1 MLNTPRG
8 TAGHGRGAASPGRAG
23 GPGGAAG
30 GRERRRGDGRGGEHR
45 GGGLPAHEQHR
56 RRQLLADRRA
66 GARSRWPSWRAGA
79 PARRPTAEFYRG
91 HASIPPRGPLAAN
104 TVAGAI
110 SGWDAA
116 LAVSKRW
123 GGRLP
128 LSRILA
134 DAISYGRNGAPVTV
148 SQHKNTTAKL
158 AELKDVPGYA
168 GQFLVNGEPPAVA
181 SLFRQP
187 RLAATLERLA
197 RAGLDDFYRGEI
209 AAANAAESDAHREPG
224 DGGGPPGAPCRGER
238 RRFAWACGAGPSI
251 TCLRRRRGWRRS

>member
-8 TAGHGRGAASPGRAG
+8 TQGMVVAPHHLAAQAGLAVLREGGNAVEAMVAAASTVAVVYPHMNSIG
-23 GPGGAAG
+23 GDNFWLIAEP
-30 GRERRRGDGRGGEHR
+30 
-45 GGGLPAHEQHR
+45 
-56 RRQLLADRRA
+56 
-66 GARSRWPSWRAGA
+66 ARSRWPSWPAGA

-91 HASIPPRGPLAAN
+91 HASIPTRGPLAAN

-168 GQFLVNGEPPAVA
+168 GQFLVNGAASRGGVA
-181 SLFRQP
+181 LPS
-187 RLAATLERLA
+187 ATAGGHA
-197 RAGLDDFYRGEI
+197 RASGPGGARRLLPGGDRG
-209 AAANAAESDAHREPG
+209 G
-224 DGGGPPGAPCRGER
+224 QRG
-238 RRFAWACGAGPSI
+238 
-251 TCLRRRRGWRRS
+251 